1 MQSRKNSDTPRSP
14 NIMDYL
20 SDLRVI
26 RIIAQVVFVVII
38 VFTVAF
44 LWNSVY
50 TQLVAINATPSFD
63 FLERRAGFGINQSPD
78 WYSSDSTYGE
88 AFLVGVVNTLQVVWI
103 GLVLATVMGVLLG
116 IFLLS
121 TNWLVRNISR
131 IYVEILRNTPLL
143 VQLIFWYFV
152 FWLGLP
158 NTNVSFPNESIMI
171 VALRYFPYLFAII
184 GAFIYTSRFVAPSRF
199 VNGIL
204 TGFVLAELAFWLL
217 GDSYAIII
225 VLAVIGAV
233 ALMAV
238 RREGIIP
245 KGYDGFA
252 QGVGVMLVVQLVGH
266 ILLDGLGAAGILENS
281 RFVYGEVL
289 PILVLGPNLFAMPN
303 FATTP
308 NFMTFLIILIVGTV
322 VAVGLFIYWGGI
334 IERTGRDIPRT
345 LNGLVIILIAGVI
358 GWFVASGTIS
368 EDTQITVGEGDDA
381 QTIALSQARADDLLD
396 DQELAIYNTEQP
408 FLIQPPQLNRFGSR
422 VEIGSSLSPNY
433 VALLVGLVVYTSAF
447 IGEIVRAGIQAVPWG
462 QVEAARALGLST
474 SQSLRMI
481 VLPQALRVIIPPLG
495 NQYLNLSKNSSL
507 ATAIAFSDTY
517 QIGQT
522 VMNQSGQSIT
532 GFFLILVV
540 YLTLSLIISLIMNLV
555 NSRFQLVT
563 R

>member
-1 MQSRKNSDTPRSP
+1 
-14 NIMDYL
+14 MDYL

-26 RIIAQVVFVVII
+26 RAIAQIAFVIVI
-38 VFTVAF
+38 VFTVAY

-63 FLERRAGFGINQSPD
+63 FLERRAGFGINQSPE
-78 WYSSDSTYGE
+78 WYSSNSTYGE
-88 AFLVGVVNTLQVVWI
+88 AFVVGVVNTLQVVWI

-121 TNWLVRNISR
+121 QNWLVRNISR
-131 IYVEILRNTPLL
+131 VYVEILRDTPLL

-158 NTNVSFPNESIMI
+158 NSNVSFPNESVMI
-171 VALRYFPYLFAII
+171 VALRYFPYLIAII
-184 GAFIYTSRFVAPSRF
+184 GSIIYTSRFLAPNRF
-199 VNGIL
+199 FNGIL
-204 TGFVLAELAFWLL
+204 TGFVLAELAFWL
-217 GDSYAIII
+217 GNDSYLVIVGLAI
-225 VLAVIGAV
+225 VGALALV
-233 ALMAV
+233 MAQ
-238 RREGIIP
+238 RGGIFP
-245 KGYDGFA
+245 KGYDGLA
-252 QGVGVMLVVQLVGH
+252 QGIGVMLIVQLVGH
-266 ILLDGLGAAGILENS
+266 VILDALGSAGVLENS
-281 RFVYGEVL
+281 RIVYGEVL
-289 PILVLGPNLFAMPN
+289 PLLVLGPNLFAMPN

-308 NFMTFLIILIVGTV
+308 NFFTFGIIL
-322 VAVGLFIYWGGI
+322 AVGLLIAVASYIYWGGV
-334 IERTGRDIPRT
+334 IERTGRNIPRS
-345 LNGLVIILIAGVI
+345 LNAIAIIALAAVI

-368 EDTQITVGEGDDA
+368 EDYQVTIGDGEA
-381 QTIALSQARADDLLD
+381 EQTLPLSQVREEGLLD
-396 DQELAIYNTEQP
+396 DAELAIYNTEQP
-408 FLIQPPQLNRFGSR
+408 FLVQPPQLNRFGTR
-422 VEIGSSLSPNY
+422 VQVGNSLSPNY

-474 SQSLRMI
+474 PQTLRMI

-517 QIGQT
+517 QVGQT
-522 VMNQSGQSIT
+522 IMNQSGQSIT

-540 YLTLSLIISLIMNLV
+540 YLTLSLIISLIMNYI

>member
-1 MQSRKNSDTPRSP
+1 
-14 NIMDYL
+14 MDYL

-26 RIIAQVVFVVII
+26 RAIAQVAFVIVI
-38 VFTVAF
+38 VFTVAY

-63 FLERRAGFGINQSPD
+63 FLGRRAGFGINQSPD
-78 WYSSDSTYGE
+78 WYSSNSSYQD

-121 TNWLVRNISR
+121 QNWLVRNISR

-158 NTNVSFPNESIMI
+158 SENISFPNESVMI
-171 VALRYFPYLFAII
+171 VALRYFPYLVAII
-184 GAFIYTSRFVAPSRF
+184 GALIYTSRFTAPNRF
-199 VNGIL
+199 FNGIL
-204 TGFVLAELAFWLL
+204 SGFVLAELAFWLA
-217 GDSYAIII
+217 GDSYLVI
-225 VLAVIGAV
+225 VGLGILGAV
-233 ALMAV
+233 ALLMAK
-238 RREGIIP
+238 RESTLP
-245 KGYDGFA
+245 KGYDGLV
-252 QGVGVMLVVQLVGH
+252 QGVGVMLIVQLVGH
-266 ILLDGLGAAGILENS
+266 LILDGLGAAGILENT
-281 RFVYGEVL
+281 RIVYGEVL
-289 PILVLGPNLFAMPN
+289 PLLVIGPNLFAMPYFAFARNIN
-303 FATTP
+303 F
-308 NFMTFLIILIVGTV
+308 IIFAVLTV
-322 VAVGLFIYWGGI
+322 IGIIIALGLYNHWGGV
-334 IERTGRDIPRT
+334 IERTGANIPRILYAGT
-345 LNGLVIILIAGVI
+345 IILVFVTAGWFLGSNPVSEESSALFDVSIAELRSLDILEEQQIALFEAEQPVII
-358 GWFVASGTIS
+358 
-368 EDTQITVGEGDDA
+368 
-381 QTIALSQARADDLLD
+381 QA
-396 DQELAIYNTEQP
+396 
-408 FLIQPPQLNRFGSR
+408 PQLNRFGSR
-422 VEIGSSLSPNY
+422 VEIGNSFSPNY

-474 SQSLRMI
+474 PQTLRMI

-517 QIGQT
+517 QVGQT
-522 VMNQSGQSIT
+522 IMNQSGQSIT
-532 GFFLILVV
+532 GFFLILIV
-540 YLTLSLIISLIMNLV
+540 YLTLSLIISFIMNLI

>member
-1 MQSRKNSDTPRSP
+1 
-14 NIMDYL
+14 MDYL

-26 RIIAQVVFVVII
+26 RVVAQIAFVIVI

-44 LWNSVY
+44 LSNSVY
-50 TQLVAINATPSFD
+50 TQLVEINATPSFD

-78 WYSSDSTYGE
+78 WYSSNSSYGE

-121 TNWLVRNISR
+121 QNWLVRNISR
-131 IYVEILRNTPLL
+131 VYVEILRNTPLL

-158 NTNVSFPNESIMI
+158 NENISLPNESILV
-171 VALRYFPYLFAII
+171 VALRYFPYLIAII
-184 GAFIYTSRFVAPSRF
+184 GALIYVSRFPAPSRF
-199 VNGIL
+199 INGIL
-204 TGFVLAELAFWLL
+204 SGFVLAELTFWLL
-217 GDSYAIII
+217 GDNYFIII
-225 VLAVIGAV
+225 VLGAIGAI
-233 ALMAV
+233 ALFMAQ
-238 RREGIIP
+238 REGTIP

-252 QGVGVMLVVQLVGH
+252 QGIGVMLIVQLAGH
-266 ILLDGLGAAGILENS
+266 LMLDGLSMAGIIENS
-281 RFVYGEVL
+281 RFVYGEVVPL
-289 PILVLGPNLFAMPN
+289 VVLGPNLFALPN
-303 FATTP
+303 FAFAKNI
-308 NFMTFLIILIVGTV
+308 NFIIFAVFAIVGL
-322 VAVGLFIYWGGI
+322 ALAIGMYIHWGGV
-334 IERTGRDIPRT
+334 IERTGANIPRLLYT
-345 LNGLVIILIAGVI
+345 TAIIFVFATV
-358 GWFVASGTIS
+358 GWFIGSRSIA
-368 EDTQITVGEGDDA
+368 EDTSVLFSITTSDLRELELLEEHQIAVFEA
-381 QTIALSQARADDLLD
+381 
-396 DQELAIYNTEQP
+396 EQP
-408 FLIQPPQLNRFGSR
+408 ILVQPPQLNRFGSR
-422 VEIGSSLSPNY
+422 VEVGNSLSPNY

-474 SQSLRMI
+474 PQSLRMI
-481 VLPQALRVIIPPLG
+481 VLPQALRVILPPLG

-517 QIGQT
+517 QVGQT
-522 VMNQSGQSIT
+522 IMNQSGQSIT

-540 YLTLSLIISLIMNLV
+540 YLSLSLIISFVMNLV

>member
-1 MQSRKNSDTPRSP
+1 
-14 NIMDYL
+14 MDYL

-26 RIIAQVVFVVII
+26 RAIAQIAFVIVI

-50 TQLVAINATPSFD
+50 TQLVAINATPSFE
-63 FLERRAGFGINQSPD
+63 FLERRAGFGINQSPE
-78 WYSSDSTYGE
+78 WYSSNSSYGE

-121 TNWLVRNISR
+121 QNWLVRNISR
-131 IYVEILRNTPLL
+131 VYVEILRNTPLL

-158 NTNVSFPNESIMI
+158 SSNISFPDESIMV
-171 VALRYFPYLFAII
+171 VALRYFPYLIAII
-184 GAFIYTSRFVAPSRF
+184 GALIYTSRFMAPSRF
-199 VNGIL
+199 FNGIL

-217 GDSYAIII
+217 GDNYFIIM
-225 VLAVIGAV
+225 VLGALGAV
-233 ALMAV
+233 ALVMAQ
-238 RREGIIP
+238 REGTIP
-245 KGYDGFA
+245 KGYNGFA
-252 QGVGVMLVVQLVGH
+252 QGVGVMLIVQLVGH
-266 ILLDGLGAAGILENS
+266 VLLDGLGAAGILENS

-289 PILVLGPNLFAMPN
+289 PLMVFGPNLFAMPS
-303 FATTP
+303 FVITP
-308 NFMTFLIILIVGTV
+308 NFMTFITILIIGTV
-322 VAVGLFIYWGGI
+322 VAIGLFIYWGGI

-345 LNGLVIILIAGVI
+345 LNAFIIILLAGAI
-358 GWFVASGTIS
+358 GWFVASGTIP
-368 EDTQITVGEGDDA
+368 EDHQVTIGEGEDA
-381 QTIALSQARADDLLD
+381 QTLPLSQIREEGLLD
-396 DQELAIYNTEQP
+396 EAELAIYNTEQP

-422 VEIGSSLSPNY
+422 VEVGNSLSPNY

-474 SQSLRMI
+474 PQSLRMI
-481 VLPQALRVIIPPLG
+481 VLPQALRVILPPLG

-517 QIGQT
+517 QVGQT
-522 VMNQSGQSIT
+522 IMNQSGQSIT

>member
-1 MQSRKNSDTPRSP
+1 
-14 NIMDYL
+14 MDYL
-20 SDLRVI
+20 SDVRVI
-26 RIIAQVVFVVII
+26 RAIAQIAFVIVI

-50 TQLVAINATPSFD
+50 TQLVAINATPSFE
-63 FLERRAGFGINQSPD
+63 FLERRAGFGINQSPE
-78 WYSSDSTYGE
+78 WYSSNSSYGE

-121 TNWLVRNISR
+121 QNWLVRNISR

-158 NTNVSFPNESIMI
+158 SSNVSFPNESIMV
-171 VALRYFPYLFAII
+171 VALRYFPYLIAII
-184 GAFIYTSRFVAPSRF
+184 GALIYTSRFTAPSRF
-199 VNGIL
+199 INGFL

-217 GDSYAIII
+217 GDNYFIII
-225 VLAVIGAV
+225 VLGALGAV
-233 ALMAV
+233 ALVMAQ
-238 RREGIIP
+238 REGTIP
-245 KGYDGFA
+245 KGYAGFA
-252 QGVGVMLVVQLVGH
+252 QGVGVMLIVQFAGH
-266 ILLDGLGAAGILENS
+266 VLLDGLGAVGILENS

-289 PILVLGPNLFAMPN
+289 PLVVLGPNLFAMPN
-303 FATTP
+303 FAITP
-308 NFMTFLIILIVGTV
+308 NFMTFITILIIGTV
-322 VAVGLFIYWGGI
+322 VAIALFVYWGGI

-345 LNGLVIILIAGVI
+345 LNAFIIILLAGVI
-358 GWFVASGTIS
+358 GWFVSSGTIS
-368 EDTQITVGEGDDA
+368 EDYQVTIGEGEDA
-381 QTIALSQARADDLLD
+381 QTLPLSQIREEGLLD
-396 DQELAIYNTEQP
+396 EAELAIYNTEQP

-422 VEIGSSLSPNY
+422 VEVGNSLSPNY

-474 SQSLRMI
+474 AQSLRMI
-481 VLPQALRVIIPPLG
+481 VLPQALRVILPPLG

-517 QIGQT
+517 QVGQT
-522 VMNQSGQSIT
+522 IMNQSGQSIT